1 MPAQTVL
8 RTASTS
14 RRSVRYGRRF
24 RPGFFPGADMN
35 VLFFCHADFASNSM
49 GHIAGFARGLR
60 ELGHSCAGAIPGDE
74 RHSAQALGDDP
85 PLRPFLFSDAW
96 DRPGALFPD
105 GKPADIL
112 HAWTPREHV
121 RRAVDRCRQAMP
133 RARLAV
139 HLEDNEEHLAAALT
153 GIDPERLRQLPDA
166 ELAASLPLHLAHPHR
181 SRAFLRSAH
190 GITAIIREL
199 ADFAPRAA
207 PFLEL
212 WPGVDFAAYHPGP
225 PDPASRAAL
234 GLRLGEKAVF
244 YPGNSHFANREELQ
258 SLYDAVHILNERGVP
273 CRLIRTG
280 ADTVP
285 FPLRGSPTDHV
296 LHLGIVDRTRLPN
309 LMRLADVLVQPG
321 APDAFNRYRLPSKLP
336 EFFASGRP
344 VLLPRANVG
353 LRVVPGDDA
362 LLLETGS
369 AEEIA
374 AGCRRVFDD
383 PALARWLALGAEA
396 FAQLHFRAGVGSQ
409 ALERFY
415 RELQSPWSAWR
426 RALRRLAAPVYA
438 RPRKRST
445 S

>member
-1 MPAQTVL
+1 
-8 RTASTS
+8 
-14 RRSVRYGRRF
+14 
-24 RPGFFPGADMN
+24 MN

-60 ELGHSCAGAIPGDE
+60 ALGHSCAAAIPGDE
-74 RHSAQALGDDP
+74 RGSAPALGADP

-96 DRPGALFPD
+96 DHPGALFPN
-105 GKPADIL
+105 GRPADFL

-121 RRAVDRCRQAMP
+121 RRAVERCRQAVP
-133 RARLAV
+133 HARLVV
-139 HLEDNEEHLAAALT
+139 HLEDNEEHLASALT
-153 GIDPERLRQLPDA
+153 GIEPARLRELPDA
-166 ELAASLPLHLAHPHR
+166 EMDACLPLHLVHPRR

-190 GITAIIREL
+190 GLTAIVREL
-199 ADFAPRAA
+199 AEFAPAGT

-212 WPGVDFAAYHPGP
+212 WPGVDFTAYHPGP
-225 PDPASRAAL
+225 PDPGLRDAL
-234 GLRLGEKAVF
+234 GLRAEEKAVF
-244 YPGNSHFANREELQ
+244 YPGNSHFANQEDLQ
-258 SLYDAVHILNERGVP
+258 SLYDAVLLLNQRGAP

-280 ADTVP
+280 LDTVP
-285 FPLRGSPTDHV
+285 FPLRGSATAHV
-296 LHLGIVDRTRLPN
+296 VHLGVVERARLPD

-353 LRVVPGDDA
+353 LRVVPGEDA

-383 PALARWLALGAEA
+383 PALAGRLAMGAAA
-396 FAQLHFRAGVGSQ
+396 FARRHFEADLSARALAG
-409 ALERFY
+409 FY
-415 RELQSPWSAWR
+415 RELRSPWR
-426 RALRRLAAPVYA
+426 RAV
-438 RPRKRST
+438 RKAVGALMD
-445 S
+445 